1 VEYVNSLK
9 MCKIQKENL
18 VDDKKKLEEMANT
31 LKKFRSKE
39 DQVFS
44 NQLSV
49 IGNRIEDIQNA
60 IQEIE

>member
-1 VEYVNSLK
+1 